1 MGAREQGKKARCPLP
16 AAESESCS
24 ERELQRA
31 RGGAASQ
38 RAAHSMTEANGN
50 IEIMKQWKPMASGT
64 PSAGAHAQR
73 VETPISE

>member
-31 RGGAASQ
+31 RAAASKGCSEQGVVQ
-38 RAAHSMTEANGN
+38 RASERL
-50 IEIMKQWKPMASGT
+50 T
-64 PSAGAHAQR
+64 P
-73 VETPISE
+73 